1 MKQREIWYA
10 DLNPVQGSEQRG
22 IRPVVIISG
31 NAMNDHSGICIVCP
45 LTSKLKNFAGCILLQ
60 PDNTNNLTQISE
72 VLTFQIRTVAKQ
84 RLTNKIGEITQGQLE
99 AIKMGLQGVL
109 TY

>member
-45 LTSKLKNFAGCILLQ
+45 LTSKVKNFAGCIILQ
-60 PDNTNNLTQISE
+60 PDQVNKLSQASE

-84 RLTNKIGEITQGQLE
+84 RLTNKIGEITQVQLE
-99 AIKMGLQGVL
+99 AIKAGLQDVL